1 MGALNTIRTSIAGP
15 SLITVSLKTD
25 AAILGKYSEIIIIII
40 IRGNI
45 YAVKSKDQNIL

>member
-1 MGALNTIRTSIAGP
+1 MIRYPVAHMGALNTIRTSIAGP

-40 IRGNI
+40 I
-45 YAVKSKDQNIL
+45 ILFEKA